1 MFACAGED
9 CQVTIWDVRMPQ
21 NYLNEMRFHEQ
32 QITVLEG
39 HPTNE
44 QICMSGG
51 QDGKVY
57 IWDNSKNGEEQGQGD
72 YEDGPPEL
80 VFHHLSHLTQI
91 EDAAFRPA
99 RPEEKYFPSAV
110 SVETQLTMQI
120 WKPKEDFMLEELD
133 QLQNIDRIAAAD
145 LE

>member
-1 MFACAGED
+1 MFLITNLFYLLFSWDLRQGVSESALTGQVSEDPVNCGTFNNVNENMFACAGED

-32 QITVLEG
+32 QITVLEW

-57 IWDNSKNGEEQGQGD
+57 IWDNTKNGEEQGQGD

-80 VFHHLSHLTQI
+80 VFHHLSHLT
-91 EDAAFRPA
+91 
-99 RPEEKYFPSAV
+99 
-110 SVETQLTMQI
+110 
-120 WKPKEDFMLEELD
+120 
-133 QLQNIDRIAAAD
+133 
-145 LE
+145 